1 MSEQTPEATQSD
13 MYTSNDSD
21 NKVAIIAIV
30 ATAFVV
36 LACILA
42 CTIVAY
48 AFVTNPP
55 W

>member
-1 MSEQTPEATQSD
+1 MSEETPEATHTD
-13 MYTSNDSD
+13 MYTSNDSS
-21 NKVAIIAIV
+21 NKVAVIAIV

-36 LACILA
+36 LACIFA

-48 AFVTNPP
+48 AFVSNPP

>member
-1 MSEQTPEATQSD
+1 MSEETPEASQPD
-13 MYTSNDSD
+13 MYTSNDSS
-21 NKVAIIAIV
+21 NKVAVIAIV

-36 LACILA
+36 LACIFA